1 MTQDTRIA
9 LFLLAEPIA
18 ELQANNPDNFN
29 RWLYGGIQDLGEPA
43 VTELLL
49 DWIYPFITKVE
60 ADRVSTNTNDYQCHP
75 LMLTQASKSS
85 DAPLCQNLNYEHYS
99 SILCPI
105 DLYGFSAFWQ
115 IQAH

>member
-9 LFLLAEPIA
+9 LFLLADLVA
-18 ELQANNPDNFN
+18 ALQANDPDTLK

-60 ADRVSTNTNDYQCHP
+60 ADRVSTNTDDYQFHP
-75 LMLTQASKSS
+75 LLLSQTSKTSV
-85 DAPLCQNLNYEHYS
+85 APLCQNLN
-99 SILCPI
+99 
-105 DLYGFSAFWQ
+105 Q
-115 IQAH
+115 

>member
-18 ELQANNPDNFN
+18 ELQANNPDTLN

-60 ADRVSTNTNDYQCHP
+60 ADRVSTNTNDYQFHP
-75 LMLTQASKSS
+75 LLLTHTQIKCRASLPK
-85 DAPLCQNLNYEHYS
+85 LK
-99 SILCPI
+99 PI
-105 DLYGFSAFWQ
+105 AL
-115 IQAH
+115 